1 MNIQL
6 NGESTQLPEAIT
18 VADLIERLQLS
29 QRRIAVEI
37 NEDVVP
43 RSQFPRRQL
52 HPDDRVEI
60 IHAIGGG

>member
-6 NGESTQLPEAIT
+6 NGEQTQLPDAIT
-18 VADLIERLQLS
+18 VAEMIERLNLEP
-29 QRRIAVEI
+29 RRIAVEI

-43 RSQFPRRQL
+43 RSEFPQRRL
-52 HPDDRVEI
+52 HPDDRVEV

>member
-6 NGESTQLPEAIT
+6 NGETTQLPEAIT

-43 RSQFPRRQL
+43 RSQFPQRQL
-52 HPDDRVEI
+52 RADDRVEI

>member
-6 NGESTQLPEAIT
+6 NGETTQLPEAIT

-43 RSQFPRRQL
+43 RSQFPQRRL